1 MTQTL
6 ATDANNDLILDRV
19 GRVLMLSGADAVAAN
34 CRTAIQ
40 AQRGEMMFAYDKGM
54 PAFATAFNRYRP
66 VQFEAAARTII
77 RAVPGVLSVVSFTVE
92 RRGEIL
98 GYTAVIQTIY
108 GGTIVNG

>member
-6 ATDANNDLILDRV
+6 ATDERNDLVLDRI
-19 GRVLMLSGADAVAAN
+19 GRVMMLSGADAVAAN

-40 AQRGEMMFAYDKGM
+40 AQRGEMQFAADKGM
-54 PAFATAFNRYRP
+54 PTFATAWNRYRP

-77 RAVPGVLSVVSFTVE
+77 RAVPGVLSVESFTVQ

-98 GYTAVIQTIY
+98 GYTAVIRTIY
-108 GGTIVNG
+108 GGAVVNG